1 MKKFFLPLVV
11 AFLSVVAV
19 SCYQDERDAS
29 QRSQDSLQSII
40 DAKDGEISALFEML
54 NQIEDNLAS
63 ISAKYS
69 TVQEL
74 RHNNMES
81 NATVKGEINEQL
93 ANIESMLSANK
104 KKISE
109 LNAKISSM
117 GKEKAELEA
126 FLAKL
131 EERITNQESQ
141 ISELLTELEHS
152 KGVIKE
158 LNQNVA
164 DLKSSNQEKDNTI
177 ARQIVE
183 ANKAYFIVGTYND
196 LKEAGVV
203 SKTGGFIGIGKTQS
217 TAVNMPLDSFTEIDR
232 TKVTTISVNLKKAL
246 VVSKHPE
253 GSYELVPDENDESII
268 AYLRILNPT
277 LFWQHTRY
285 LVVSTK

>member
-1 MKKFFLPLVV
+1 MKKI
-11 AFLSVVAV
+11 FLSVAVVLLSLVAV
-19 SCYQDERDAS
+19 SCYQDERDAA

-40 DAKDGEISALFEML
+40 DSKDGEISALFEML

-81 NATVKGEINEQL
+81 NATVKGEINDQL
-93 ANIESMLSANK
+93 ANIESMLAANK

-109 LNAKISSM
+109 LNAKISTM
-117 GKEKAELEA
+117 GKEKAEMEA

-131 EERITNQESQ
+131 EERIANQESQ
-141 ISELLTELEHS
+141 IAELLTELEHS

-164 DLKSSNQEKDNTI
+164 NLQNANAEKDNTI
-177 ARQIVE
+177 ARQIAE
-183 ANKAYFIVGTYND
+183 ANKAYFIVGTYAD
-196 LKEAGVV
+196 LKTAGVV

-217 TAVNMPLDSFTEIDR
+217 TAANMPLDRFTEIDR
-232 TKVTTISVNLKKAL
+232 TKVTTISINLRKAIII
-246 VVSKHPE
+246 SKHPE
-253 GSYELVPDENDESII
+253 DSYELVPDENDESVI
-268 AYLRILNPT
+268 AYLRILNPS

>member
-1 MKKFFLPLVV
+1 MKKILLSLTV
-11 AFLSVVAV
+11 ACLSVVAV
-19 SCYQDERDAS
+19 SCYQEERDAS
-29 QRSQDSLQSII
+29 QRSQDSLQAII
-40 DAKDGEISALFEML
+40 DSKDGEISALFEML

-74 RHNNMES
+74 RHNNLES
-81 NATVKGEINEQL
+81 NTNVKGEINDQL
-93 ANIESMLSANK
+93 ANIESMLAANK

-109 LNAKISSM
+109 LNAKISTM

-126 FLAKL
+126 FLSKL

-141 ISELLTELEHS
+141 ISQLLTELEHS
-152 KGVIKE
+152 KGVINE
-158 LNQNVA
+158 LNRNVA
-164 DLKSSNQEKDNTI
+164 DLTTANQEKDRTI

-183 ANKAYFIVGTYND
+183 ANKAYFVVGAYAD
-196 LKEAGVV
+196 LKTAGIV

-217 TAVNMPLDSFTEIDR
+217 TAVNMPLDHFTEIDR
-232 TKVTTISVNLKKAL
+232 TKVTTITVNLKKAL

-253 GSYELVPDENDESII
+253 GSYELVPDENDESIT
-268 AYLRILNPT
+268 AYLRILNPS

-285 LVVSTK
+285 LVISTK